1 MIQSI
6 EVQVISRLLTT
17 DKESDIDTLL
27 GFDKSYFSA
36 YPKEYDYIKSQ
47 YERYQQIPSRFDF
60 MAQFNDF
67 IVVDVPETLNYLV
80 DKLKENK
87 RYIILLETFNKVSTL
102 GDGDVNL
109 AWNYIE
115 SQCEKA
121 NMLNDARP
129 MNIISEADE
138 RAKQVQDLAK
148 QTRIPTGFDD
158 IDKLMYGGLSTVEEL
173 LLLLARTGSGKSW
186 VCTKMMESA
195 QANGFP
201 VAYYSPEMQAAYLAT
216 RFDTWRDH
224 FKNNEL
230 FLGEYTDEYWQ
241 YITKLKAEETGAFII
256 EDKDYP
262 EGVSP
267 RVLGTFVKKEHI
279 KLLIVDGMSYMIDD
293 QGATVDHQ
301 KYKNIAGDLFKLS
314 KRFGCAVVLVAQANR
329 ETKGKDDKGDAL
341 PSLYNVEGSDHP
353 ARICTQAFGIRQ
365 IFDKHIL
372 DIALLKARMAN
383 NQNPVFSYNWDI
395 NTGHINR
402 VSSSDSDVPSV
413 TDTSSPII
421 DISGFGFNT
430 SSAVDEVV
438 GDDDNVE
445 F

>member
-47 YERYQQIPSRFDF
+47 YEQYQQIPSRFDF

-129 MNIISEADE
+129 MNIISEADA

-413 TDTSSPII
+413 TDTSSPTI